1 MDRLET
7 SSSRLGLERTCNYAG
22 AVDPWYLFTT
32 LGDNVILEYALPGKV
47 GHSIIFYA
55 TLFRKH
61 IAFSFM
67 GFTIFTSA
75 WLRLALQLHHSIWR
89 LVVCLQ

>member
-7 SSSRLGLERTCNYAG
+7 SGSRLGLERTCNYAG

-47 GHSIIFYA
+47 GYSIIFYS

-67 GFTIFTSA
+67 GFTIFTSVTG
-75 WLRLALQLHHSIWR
+75 LATS
-89 LVVCLQ
+89 CFTAPS